1 MYATNFLN
9 KKKNLF
15 FLFIFFSWIFHSCQV
30 YKKVP
35 VGEVIYQGARV
46 TITPQDNRLKIKT
59 ASLVEQLQEDVIR
72 PEPNSQFFG
81 FPYKAAIYY
90 WLGTNEKKRNWTD
103 KIVSRFGETP
113 ILLSQSILDRN
124 KQLIQDYLRA
134 KGYFGTVVETDKL
147 AQKHKATAHYRIQL
161 PTRYKIQ
168 FVDYQD
174 INESSLHSDFFR
186 AGVSSLIKAGDFF
199 DFSLVK
205 EELKRLEKTLRSQG
219 YYYFSSNYIG
229 IEADSTQ
236 AKQALALRF
245 FLKPNL
251 PERAKKQYLIND
263 IYVFTQE
270 NGNQEIIDLTAD
282 MFRGVLLFDSTERYK
297 QTLFTETIGFRP
309 GNVYSEELAEIT
321 RTRLVELNN
330 FRFVQSRFEVVNR
343 LDSTLLN
350 VYYYLIPQKKKS
362 LRTELNA
369 ITRSNGLSGSQVSIN
384 WKNSNTFKGAEQLV
398 ISAIGGI
405 ELQLGGPS
413 PGEYRDNY
421 RFGLEANLLIPR
433 FWLPY
438 GRIDPETS
446 RVLPKTVVNI
456 GYENFIKSGL
466 YNLNSLRTSLGYT
479 WRQNAQFTHTL
490 SPLNLNFVRSS
501 KYSEEFIAE
510 IFLDPRLLSILDNQL
525 IPSGS
530 YQGVFTP
537 KPTRNGRDQWSVSG
551 GIDLAGN
558 LVGLFHLLQQ
568 DETKRGKLFGET
580 FAQYA
585 RFEGDIRYRHTY
597 NPQLKWANRLFLG
610 VGIPYGNSLQLPF
623 VKQYFSGGNNSIRA
637 FRARAIGPGTYQR
650 TGNLTEQFLG
660 NNTGDIKIELNTEL
674 RYKVT
679 NFIETAFF
687 VDAGNVWMYKDPYI
701 YDEGA
706 LFTKDFYKQLAIGS
720 GIGLRL
726 DFSFIIFRMDLATPL
741 HKPWLEQGSRW
752 TFDTIQWNK
761 AWRQENLLL
770 NLGVGY
776 PF

>member
-1 MYATNFLN
+1 MGIRKSLTGVV
-9 KKKNLF
+9 
-15 FLFIFFSWIFHSCQV
+15 LFISLVFHSCQV

-35 VGEVIYQGARV
+35 FGESIYQGAKV
-46 TITPQDNRLKIKT
+46 TITPMDSTLKLKT
-59 ASLVEQLQEDVIR
+59 GTLVEQLHEEVIR
-72 PEPNSQFFG
+72 PEPNSQLFG

-90 WLGTNEKKRNWTD
+90 WLGTGNKKRNWTD
-103 KIVSRFGETP
+103 KIVTRFGETP
-113 ILLSQSILDRN
+113 ILLSQSMLDRN
-124 KQLIQDYLRA
+124 KQLIQDYVKA
-134 KGYFGTVVETDKL
+134 KGYFGAVVHADKQL
-147 AQKHKATAHYRIQL
+147 HAHKATALYQIQL
-161 PTRYKIQ
+161 PERTKIQ
-168 FVDYQD
+168 SVDFQTD
-174 INESSLHSDFFR
+174 TENSLASDFSKV
-186 AGVSSLIKAGDFF
+186 GLSSLIKPGDFF
-199 DFSLVK
+199 DFGRIK
-205 EELKRLEKTLRSQG
+205 EELSRLEKTLRSEG

-236 AKQALALRF
+236 AKNALSLRF

-251 PERAKKQYLIND
+251 PERVKKQYLIND

-270 NGNQEIIDLTAD
+270 KGTQETIDLNTD
-282 MFRGVLLFDSTERYK
+282 LFRGVLLFDSTQRYK
-297 QTLFTETIGFRP
+297 QTLFTEAIGFRP
-309 GNVYSEELAEIT
+309 GNVYSEELSEIT
-321 RTRLVELNN
+321 RTRLVGLNN

-350 VYYYLIPQKKKS
+350 VYYYLSPQKKKS

-369 ITRSNGLSGSQVSIN
+369 ITRSNGLSGSQVSFN
-384 WKNSNTFKGAEQLV
+384 WRNSNAFKGAEQLV

-501 KYSEEFIAE
+501 NYSEAFITE
-510 IFLDPRLLSILDNQL
+510 IFLDPRLLTILDNQL

-537 KPTRNGRDQWSVSG
+537 KPTRGGRDQWSISG

-558 LVGLFHLLQQ
+558 LVGLLNRFQR
-568 DETKRGKLFGET
+568 DEAKKGRIFGET
-580 FAQYA
+580 YAQYA

-597 NPQLKWANRLFLG
+597 SPQLKWANRLFLG

-660 NNTGDIKIELNTEL
+660 NNTGDIKIELNTEF
-674 RYKVT
+674 RYKLT

-687 VDAGNVWMYKDPYI
+687 LDAGNIWMYKDPYI

-741 HKPWLEQGSRW
+741 RKPWLEPGNRW
-752 TFDTIQWNK
+752 TFENIQWNK
-761 AWRQENLLL
+761 TWRQENLLL